1 MSPPS
6 VLIVDDDQG
15 TVETLADILAAKR
28 YQVETAR
35 SGDAAVALARETR
48 FDAVLMDIVM
58 PGINGVEALRSI
70 KAAAP
75 GTNVIMMTAF
85 TRHELVEQAK
95 EASALAVL
103 PKPLD
108 MERLLA
114 LLRRI
119 TRKGNGGQGETR

>member
-6 VLIVDDDQG
+6 VLVVDDDEG
-15 TVETLADILAAKR
+15 TIETLTDILVAKR
-28 YQVETAR
+28 YRVETAL
-35 SGDAAVALARETR
+35 SGDAAIALARRTHY
-48 FDAVLMDIVM
+48 DAVLTDVVM
-58 PGINGVEALRSI
+58 PGVNGVEVLRSI
-70 KAAAP
+70 KAMAP

-108 MERLLA
+108 MDRLLA
-114 LLRRI
+114 LLERA
-119 TRKGNGGQGETR
+119 TRKNGGSMGKPR